1 MKKEPSLFPSIAILI
16 YVLTSLVDRFILK
29 MPDYVYI
36 SIMVIAI
43 LMMVIGIV
51 QNKKSKDTK

>member
-1 MKKEPSLFPSIAILI
+1 MKKEPSLLPSIAILI

-29 MPDYVYI
+29 MPDYVYL